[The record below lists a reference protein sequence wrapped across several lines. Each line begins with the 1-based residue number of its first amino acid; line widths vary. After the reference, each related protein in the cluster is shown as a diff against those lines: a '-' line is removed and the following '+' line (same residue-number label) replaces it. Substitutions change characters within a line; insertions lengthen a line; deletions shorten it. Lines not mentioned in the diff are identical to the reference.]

1 MSLNN
6 KKPKAFK
13 ILDIIQIVFALCM
26 TIAYLYFITCTDYL
40 DSWYLKIVV
49 GIASIGALI
58 GGILHW
64 KKSNK

>member
-6 KKPKAFK
+6 KKSK
-13 ILDIIQIVFALCM
+13 ILKALDVLQILFALCM
-26 TIAYLYFITCTDYL
+26 TIAYVYFITCTDYL

>member
-13 ILDIIQIVFALCM
+13 VLDIVQILFALCM
-26 TIAYLYFITCTDYL
+26 TIAYVYFITCTDYL
-40 DSWYLKIVV
+40 DSWYLKIGV

-58 GGILHW
+58 GGIFHW